1 MTGDMIHDCPHHHH
15 RNSSNRRRRQSE
27 MVLGSPATY
36 VLEAAPGVF
45 YEGPFEPDLAANRQ
59 EQEISPKPKN
69 LSCLSGSVHKKNI
82 YRICTYI
89 KYNIG

>member
-1 MTGDMIHDCPHHHH
+1 
-15 RNSSNRRRRQSE
+15 

-59 EQEISPKPKN
+59 EQEISPKPKK
-69 LSCLSGSVHKKNI
+69 SVLFI
-82 YRICTYI
+82 RICTQEEYI
-89 KYNIG
+89 PYMYIY